1 MSIKTQT
8 TLRTPRLELTP
19 LGPEHRDLTI
29 KLDLDPDV
37 MKYIGYG
44 KPLELKQAL
53 EVHNWLLQSATFLP
67 GFGCW
72 AGFVGGDFVGWWILA
87 PSSCPDRPEQYST
100 ERAEFGYRL
109 LPEFW
114 RQGYAKEGSRELL
127 RHAFQ
132 DLGLSEVFGETMAV
146 NVASR
151 ATMTACGL
159 KHVST
164 FFNKY
169 DSPPPGIEEG
179 EVRYAITKDEWLSLE
194 SGLQ

>member
-1 MSIKTQT
+1 MTIKTQA
-8 TLRTPRLELTP
+8 TLRTARLELVP
-19 LGPEHRDLTI
+19 LRPEHRDFTV
-29 KLDLDPDV
+29 KLDMDSDV
-37 MKYIGYG
+37 MRYIGYG
-44 KPLELKQAL
+44 KPLDVKHAI
-53 EVHNWLLQSATFLP
+53 EVHKWLLQSATFVS

-72 AGFVGGDFVGWWILA
+72 AGFAGGDFVGWWILA
-87 PSSCPDRPEQYST
+87 PSSNNDTPQQFST

-109 LPEFW
+109 LPKFW
-114 RQGYAKEGSRELL
+114 RKGYAKEGSRELL

-151 ATMTACGL
+151 ATMAACGL
-159 KHVST
+159 KHACT
-164 FFNKY
+164 FYNKY

-179 EVRYAITKDEWLSLE
+179 EVRYSITKDEWLSLD